1 MLNFG
6 FDRIR
11 FFGEIFG
18 PPRFCVNCV
27 NRPPGYAAVRHQA
40 SELQNTEWHQVPL
53 GNKPAGLKRRK
64 LQHELFSQLPS
75 SNGIGTHDCLST
87 NLISLSTWS
96 SLVAL
101 LRLPSAAAC
110 HVPEEPEPLQS
121 QPTSANSA
129 NLSGLPCQFLYIV
142 KIASLSILFRSF
154 LQIRGT
160 PATRTDGT
168 IH

>member
-53 GNKPAGLKRRK
+53 GNKPAGLKRWT
-64 LQHELFSQLPS
+64 LQHELFSQLLS
-75 SNGIGTHDCLST
+75 GTGIRTHDCLST
-87 NLISLSTWS
+87 NFIEFEPINFTILSVYCVCHQLLPAICQKSPSLCAKCNFYLCPFTIGISENRTV
-96 SLVAL
+96 SLVGH
-101 LRLPSAAAC
+101 LPILWVQFKHS
-110 HVPEEPEPLQS
+110 
-121 QPTSANSA
+121 NS
-129 NLSGLPCQFLYIV
+129 LWFLV
-142 KIASLSILFRSF
+142 WDSWC
-154 LQIRGT
+154 
-160 PATRTDGT
+160 
-168 IH
+168 